1 MTSLKCYGSSATS
14 SPNRGTSLLG
24 AGNADEMMHLL
35 ETEQPH
41 LVLLDLMMPGTSGFE
56 LMERIRK
63 VSEAPIIFLS
73 ANDQEENV
81 VKALE
86 MGADDYMIKPFSSTE
101 LQARIASSLRK
112 QKPVDSPVPSRFY
125 HVDDL
130 SIDYGQRSVSI
141 SSSPVRLSATEYKLL
156 YELSTNAGR
165 TLTQYQILQRVWGS
179 TYSTESELLRSTVKN
194 LRRKL
199 GDDANNPR
207 YIFTEPRVGYHMPKG
222 EMQGKG

>member
-1 MTSLKCYGSSATS
+1 
-14 SPNRGTSLLG
+14 
-24 AGNADEMMHLL
+24 MHLL

-41 LVLLDLMMPGTSGFE
+41 LVLLDLLMPGTSGFE

-81 VKALE
+81 VKALR

-112 QKPVDSPVPSRFY
+112 HRGSDPPVPHQPF
-125 HVDDL
+125 HVEDL
-130 SIDYGQRSVSI
+130 TIDYAQRSVSI
-141 SSSPVRLSATEYKLL
+141 SGSPVRLSATEYRLL
-156 YELSTNAGR
+156 SELSTNAGR
-165 TLTQYQILQRVWGS
+165 TLTQYQILQRVWGKG
-179 TYSTESELLRSTVKN
+179 YSTESELLRATIKN

-199 GDDANNPR
+199 GDDANNPK
-207 YIFTEPRVGYHMPKG
+207 YIFTEPRVGYSMAKG
-222 EMQGKG
+222 GSSVGETPATA